1 LTKAAKQLAASVAPY
16 TLANKKIHNMA
27 FNSTAEIIEDIRQG
41 KMVVLMDDE
50 DRENEG
56 DLIMAAE
63 HVTPE
68 AINFMVTHA
77 KGLVCLP
84 MTAER
89 CRRLSLPLMVDNNG
103 AQFSTNFTVSIE
115 AAEGV
120 TTGISATDRAKT
132 ILAAVAVDATASNI
146 VQPGHIFPLIAK
158 EGGVLNRAGHTEA
171 GVDLA
176 RLAGCEPAAAIV
188 EILNEDGSMARCPEL
203 EVFAAKHGLKIG
215 TIADLIEY
223 RNLNETTIEQ
233 VAKCKLPTEFGEFD
247 LLTFKDVIDN
257 QVHFALCKG
266 EIKGNT
272 PTLVR
277 VHLQNTL
284 SDLFGS
290 TRSIARTMNVAQAM
304 QRIAKEDG
312 VLVLLGKQVDVLAQV
327 MQFDAEDKGEKPT
340 GATWQGTSRTVGV
353 GSQILASLGVK
364 KMRLLSRPKKYHAL
378 SGYGLEVVEYVED

>member
-1 LTKAAKQLAASVAPY
+1 MSVLSEYLKNTKRNV
-16 TLANKKIHNMA
+16 MA
-27 FNSTAEIIEDIRQG
+27 LNTTQEIIEDIKLG
-41 KMVVLMDDE
+41 KMVILMDDE

-77 KGLVCLP
+77 RGLVCLP

-89 CRRLSLPLMVDNNG
+89 CQLLKLPLMVDNNN

-120 TTGISATDRAKT
+120 TTGISAADRART
-132 ILAAVAVDATASNI
+132 ILAAVSLTAIAQDI

-158 EGGVLNRAGHTEA
+158 KGGVLNRAGHTEA

-176 RLAGCEPAAAIV
+176 RIAGCEPASVIV
-188 EILNEDGSMARCPEL
+188 EILNDDGTMARRPEL
-203 EVFAAKHGLKIG
+203 EVFAKKHNLKVG

-233 VAKCKLPTEFGEFD
+233 VATCQLPTAFGDFE
-247 LLTFKDVIDN
+247 LITFKDVIDE
-257 QVHFALCKG
+257 QIHFALKKG
-266 EIKGNT
+266 DIVEDK

-277 VHLQNTL
+277 VHLHNTL
-284 SDLFGS
+284 NDLLCS
-290 TRSIARTMNVAQAM
+290 TRAVNRSMHLSESM
-304 QRIAKEDG
+304 QRINNEGG
-312 VLVLLGKQVDVLAQV
+312 VLVLLGKKEDIISQVK
-327 MQFDAEDKGEKPT
+327 QFQAEDSGEVAEGK
-340 GATWQGTSRTVGV
+340 TWQGSSRTVGI
-353 GSQILASLGVK
+353 GSQILASLGIK
-364 KMRLLSRPKKYHAL
+364 KMRLLSKPIKYSAL
-378 SGYGLEVVEYVED
+378 SGFGLEVVEYIYDQK